1 MKKYFRH
8 KIQNLIVVDKIV
20 TVHYFEFNK
29 NFRGS
34 VESHDFWELV
44 FAAKEDV
51 LCTANGVEI
60 PLAQGEILF
69 HKPNESHS
77 LAANGKKAPN
87 VVIVSFEC
95 KSEAIRFF
103 EGKRVRANHDFTKLL
118 YTILEEA
125 RKTFSILFS
134 DPKLEKMELL
144 PTPTLG
150 GQQLIKNYL
159 EILLINIMRALT
171 ETERG
176 NKIFLQRE
184 ELGNKLV
191 KDVIRILERNIC
203 HVLTVGDICAE
214 TGYSRAYVF
223 KEFRAATG
231 KSVMEYF
238 IALKIEEAKRHLRE
252 DDMTV
257 KEISEHLAFD
267 TPNYFS
273 KTFKRYTGLTPSTY
287 KKFAL
292 NL

>member
-34 VESHDFWELV
+34 TESHDFWELV
-44 FAAKEDV
+44 YAAKEGI
-51 LCTANGVEI
+51 LCTADGEEI
-60 PLAQGEILF
+60 PLSEGEILF
-69 HKPNESHS
+69 HKPNESHALS
-77 LAANGKKAPN
+77 ANREKAPT

-103 EGKRVRANHDFTKLL
+103 EERRIRIERASEKLL
-118 YTILEEA
+118 YTILDEA
-125 RKTFSILFS
+125 KKTFAIPFS
-134 DPKLEKMELL
+134 DPKLKKMELL

-159 EILLINIMRALT
+159 EILLINLMRDLT
-171 ETERG
+171 ETARG
-176 NKIFLQRE
+176 NKIFLHRE
-184 ELGNKLV
+184 ELGSKLV
-191 KDVIRILERNIC
+191 KDVMRLLAAN
-203 HVLTVGDICAE
+203 LTRPLSITE
-214 TGYSRAYVF
+214 ISNTTGYSRAYIF

-231 KSVMEYF
+231 KSVMAYF
-238 IALKIEEAKRHLRE
+238 TALKIEEAKRLLRE

-257 KEISEHLAFD
+257 KEIAEHLAFD

-273 KTFKRYTGLTPSTY
+273 KTFKRHTGLTPSTY

-292 NL
+292 TL

>member
-8 KIQNLIVVDKIV
+8 KIQNLIAVDKIV

-29 NFRGS
+29 NFRGD

-44 FAAKEDV
+44 FAAKEDI
-51 LCTANGVEI
+51 LCTANGEEI
-60 PLAQGEILF
+60 RLAQGEILF

-77 LAANGKKAPN
+77 LAANGSKAPN
-87 VVIVSFEC
+87 VVILSFEC

-103 EGKRVRANHDFTKLL
+103 EGKRVRADRNFIKLL

-125 RKTFSILFS
+125 KKTFSISFS
-134 DPKLEKMELL
+134 DPKLEKMDLL
-144 PTPTLG
+144 SAPTLG

-171 ETERG
+171 ETARG

-191 KDVIRILERNIC
+191 KDVIRILERNVC
-203 HVLTVGDICAE
+203 RMLTVDNICVE
-214 TGYSRAYVF
+214 TGYSRSYIF
-223 KEFRAATG
+223 KEFRSATG

-257 KEISEHLAFD
+257 KEIAEHLAFD

-273 KTFKRYTGLTPSTY
+273 KTFKRHTGWTPSTY
-287 KKFAL
+287 KKFAEDL
-292 NL
+292 

>member
-1 MKKYFRH
+1 M
-8 KIQNLIVVDKIV
+8 
-20 TVHYFEFNK
+20 
-29 NFRGS
+29 
-34 VESHDFWELV
+34 
-44 FAAKEDV
+44 
-51 LCTANGVEI
+51 
-60 PLAQGEILF
+60 F

-95 KSEAIRFF
+95 KSEAIRSF

-191 KDVIRILERNIC
+191 KDVIHILERNIC

-231 KSVMEYF
+231 K
-238 IALKIEEAKRHLRE
+238 KRDGIFYRTQ
-252 DDMTV
+252 DRGGQ
-257 KEISEHLAFD
+257 A
-267 TPNYFS
+267 PPARG
-273 KTFKRYTGLTPSTY
+273 RYDGQGDLGASC
-287 KKFAL
+287 L
-292 NL
+292 

>member
-1 MKKYFRH
+1 MEVGIY
-8 KIQNLIVVDKIV
+8 VD
-20 TVHYFEFNK
+20 
-29 NFRGS
+29 
-34 VESHDFWELV
+34 
-44 FAAKEDV
+44 
-51 LCTANGVEI
+51 
-60 PLAQGEILF
+60 
-69 HKPNESHS
+69 
-77 LAANGKKAPN
+77 
-87 VVIVSFEC
+87 
-95 KSEAIRFF
+95 
-103 EGKRVRANHDFTKLL
+103 
-118 YTILEEA
+118 
-125 RKTFSILFS
+125 
-134 DPKLEKMELL
+134 
-144 PTPTLG
+144 
-150 GQQLIKNYL
+150 QLIKNYL